1 MELTIGIII
10 LILVLLFAIKITAWI
25 FKLCGKLFGILLS
38 VIGYVIIGGAGI
50 AIIGAAAIVIP
61 IVLIAAVFSII
72 RAIFR

>member
-1 MELTIGIII
+1 MALTIGIII
-10 LILVLLFAIKITAWI
+10 LILVLLLAIKITAWI

>member
-1 MELTIGIII
+1 MALTIGIII